1 VAAALTVAPKL
12 AELGVDVFE
21 QPVPANRLSG
31 FRRLKRQGALPIILD
46 EGVVSAADLVEFVRL
61 DLLDGVAMKHA
72 RCGGLAE
79 ARRQVELL
87 RDAGLMVLGSGLTDP
102 DLSLAAALAL
112 YGAYDLQYPAALN
125 GPQFLSGSV
134 LTHPF
139 VVEDG
144 QLVVPARPGLG
155 VDVDEG
161 RLHELAADHG
171 QAIGG

>member
-1 VAAALTVAPKL
+1 
-12 AELGVDVFE
+12 VDVFE

-46 EGVVSAADLVEFVRL
+46 EGVVSAADLAEYIRL
-61 DLLDGVAMKHA
+61 DLLDGVALKHA

-87 RDAGLMVLGSGLTDP
+87 RDAGLMFLGSGLTDP

-112 YGAYDLQYPAALN
+112 FGAYDLQHPAALN

-134 LTHPF
+134 LKQPF
-139 VVEDG
+139 TVADG
-144 QLVVPARPGLG
+144 HLAVPAGPGLG
-155 VDVDEG
+155 VEVDEG
-161 RLHELAADHG
+161 RLHELAADRG
-171 QAIGG
+171 RAIGG